1 MRMGVRVLTLVSILT
16 IPSAWADAIQAQE
29 PEAQQ
34 ERADDNGGLPLDP
47 GRTVSIDLAEGSWI
61 SVDVSPDGR
70 TLVFDYLGDLFT
82 LPIEGGDATQLTSG
96 MAFDAQPRFSPDG
109 TRVAFTSDRDGG
121 QNIWTISLD
130 RTDTT
135 QVSRGEANRAEA
147 PAWAPDGRYLV
158 ATFGSGTFRYG
169 GNPNLR
175 MWHVDGGSG
184 VDLLDSEDLRKAVGA
199 TFGPDG
205 RWIWF
210 SQRTSTSD
218 WDYNAQ
224 LPLYQINAYDRE
236 TGDVHTRVQRM
247 GSALRPTL
255 SPDGRWLVYGT
266 RHDAETGLRLRDLES
281 GDERWLAYP
290 VQNDD
295 QESRATLDVLPGMAF
310 TPDSQYLVASYGGR
324 IWRLPVGGGAAEEI
338 PFRVR
343 FDLDMGPLV
352 DFDYPIEDTPTFTA
366 RQIREA
372 VPSPD
377 GARIAFTALGRLHV
391 AGVDGQS
398 PQRLAEM
405 PGVQQH
411 MPAWSPD
418 GRWIAFVTWEGE
430 TGHLYRVLAAGGAP
444 ERLTNRPGFYNE
456 PTWSPDG
463 DRIVLTRGHAR
474 AFLENTG
481 AGAGGVADELVWIP
495 ATGGDATMIMPLG
508 DRSRPHFTED
518 AGRIHMF
525 RSPDRLVSVR
535 WDGSDEK
542 THVRVRGERVTGQEQ
557 PQAPSSIVMAPR
569 GDQAFAHILSHV
581 YTVTVPPVGNP
592 PTIQVGDPSAAAF
605 PARKLTEFGGEFP
618 AWGSDGRKVHW
629 SLGNAHF
636 VYDLDAARAFE
647 DSVEAAGEPEQ
658 EAEDGEEEGDAYR
671 AIEHRVSIEVARDIP
686 RGVVV
691 LRGARVI
698 TMRGDEIVENA
709 DLLVRDNRIEA
720 VGARGSVD
728 VPADAEV
735 IDVSGRTIIPGL
747 VDTHAHLRPSYD
759 VHRGDVWPYFA
770 NLAYGV
776 TTTRDPQTGSTDVL
790 TYEDRVRAGEIV
802 GPRIYSTGPGVFFQF
817 NIDSLDEARAL
828 MRRYA
833 EYFDTKTLKMYVAG
847 TREQR
852 QWIIQ
857 AAREHRIMPTTEGSL
872 NLKQNI
878 TETIDGYPG
887 LEHSLPVHP
896 VYDDYVQL
904 FVASGRTYTPTLLV
918 SYGGPWAENYYYTR
932 ENPHD
937 DPKLGRFTPH
947 SVLDRATRRRGGG
960 PSPGSAG
967 WFMEEEHVFQNHA
980 RFVADLVAAGGKAGV
995 GSHGQLQGLGY
1006 HWELWAMQAGG
1017 LGEHDALRVATI
1029 FGAEAIGLDQDV
1041 GSIEP
1046 GKLADLV
1053 VLEADPLSDI
1063 RNTNTVRYVMKNGR
1077 LYEGDTLDE
1086 IHPQARELPR
1096 LWWWDDEPG
1105 DVPGVG
1111 GG

>member
-1 MRMGVRVLTLVSILT
+1 MRTGIRMIVRLSLMAMAVLL
-16 IPSAWADAIQAQE
+16 PAGAIAQE
-29 PEAQQ
+29 PEGSQD
-34 ERADDNGGLPLDP
+34 EGHDEGLPLEP
-47 GRTVSIDLAEGSWI
+47 GRTVPIDLSEGSWI
-61 SVDVSPDGR
+61 SLDVSPDGR
-70 TLVFDYLGDLFT
+70 MLVFDYLGDLFM
-82 LPIEGGDATQLTSG
+82 LPIEGGEATQLTSG

-109 TRVAFTSDRDGG
+109 GRIAFTSDRDGG
-121 QNIWTISLD
+121 QNIWTIGVD
-130 RTDTT
+130 GTDPS

-147 PAWAPDGRYLV
+147 PEWAPDGRYLV
-158 ATFGSGTFRYG
+158 ATFGGGTFRYG

-175 MWHVDGGSG
+175 LWHVDGGSG
-184 VDLLDSEDLRKAVGA
+184 VDLLPDEELRKAIGA
-199 TFGPDG
+199 TFSPDG

-210 SQRTSTSD
+210 SQRTGNSD

-224 LPLYQINAYDRE
+224 LPLYQINAYDRV
-236 TGDVHTRVQRM
+236 TGEVHTRVQRI
-247 GSALRPTL
+247 GSALRPTI

-266 RHDAETGLRLRDLES
+266 KHDAETGLRLRDLGS
-281 GDERWLAYP
+281 GEERWLAYP

-295 QESRATLDVLPGMAF
+295 QESRATLDVLPGMSF
-310 TPDSQYLVASYGGR
+310 TPASEALVASYGGR
-324 IWRLPVGGGAAEEI
+324 IWRIPVDGGAAAEI

-366 RQIREA
+366 RQIRDA

-377 GARIAFTALGRLHV
+377 GARIAFTALGRLYV
-391 AGVDGQS
+391 AGVDGQN
-398 PQRLAEM
+398 PQRIAEM
-405 PGVQQH
+405 PGIQQH

-430 TGHLYRVLAAGGAP
+430 TGHLYRVPSGGGTP
-444 ERLTNRPGFYNE
+444 DRLSSRPGFYNE
-456 PTWSPDG
+456 PVWAPAG
-463 DRIVLTRGHAR
+463 DRIVLARGYAR
-474 AFLENTG
+474 AFEENTG
-481 AGAGGVADELVWIP
+481 AGAAGVADELIWIP
-495 ATGGDATMIMPLG
+495 ADGGEATVIMPLG
-508 DRSRPHFTED
+508 NRSRPHFTED
-518 AGRIHMF
+518 AGRIHLF
-525 RSPDRLVSVR
+525 RSPDQLVSIR

-542 THVRVRGERVTGQEQ
+542 THVRVRGERVTGQD
-557 PQAPSSIVMAPR
+557 QAQSPSFITMAPR
-569 GDQAFAHILSHV
+569 GDQALAHILSHV
-581 YTVTVPPVGNP
+581 YTVTVPPVGTA
-592 PTIQVGDPSAAAF
+592 PTIQVGNPSAASF

-618 AWGSDGRKVHW
+618 AWGSDGRTVHW

-636 VYDLDAARAFE
+636 VYDLDAVRAFE
-647 DSVEAAGEPEQ
+647 DSLEARVEPEDQ
-658 EAEDGEEEGDAYR
+658 EDEEEEGYR
-671 AIEHRVSIEVARDIP
+671 PTENRIGIEIARDIP
-686 RGVVV
+686 RGTAV

-698 TMRGDEIVENA
+698 TMRGDEVIENA
-709 DLLVRDNRIEA
+709 DLVVRDNRIEA
-720 VGARGSVD
+720 VGPRGSVE
-728 VPADAEV
+728 VPADAEIV
-735 IDVSGRTIIPGL
+735 DVSGRTIMPGF
-747 VDTHAHLRPSYD
+747 VDAHAHLRPSRD
-759 VHRGDVWPYFA
+759 VHRGDVWPYLA

-790 TYEDRVRAGEIV
+790 TYEDRVSAGEIV

-833 EYFDTKTLKMYVAG
+833 EYFDTKTVKMYVAG
-847 TREQR
+847 TRQQR

-872 NLKQNI
+872 NLKQNL

-887 LEHSLPVHP
+887 LEHSLPIYP
-896 VYDDYVQL
+896 LYDDIVQL

-918 SYGGPWAENYYYTR
+918 SYGGPWAENYFYAR
-932 ENPHD
+932 ENPHE
-937 DPKLGRFTPH
+937 DPKLARFTPH
-947 SVLDRATRRRGGG
+947 TVLDEATRRRG
-960 PSPGSAG
+960 AG
-967 WFMEEEHVFQNHA
+967 WFMDEEHVFEDHA

-1017 LGEHDALRVATI
+1017 MGEHDALRVATV
-1029 FGAEAIGLDQDV
+1029 FGAEAIGLDEDL

-1053 VLEADPLSDI
+1053 VLDGDPLQDI

-1077 LYEGDTLDE
+1077 LYEGDTLTE
-1086 IHPQARELPR
+1086 IYPRVRELPG
-1096 LWWWDDEPG
+1096 LWWWDDEPENL
-1105 DVPGVG
+1105 PGVG